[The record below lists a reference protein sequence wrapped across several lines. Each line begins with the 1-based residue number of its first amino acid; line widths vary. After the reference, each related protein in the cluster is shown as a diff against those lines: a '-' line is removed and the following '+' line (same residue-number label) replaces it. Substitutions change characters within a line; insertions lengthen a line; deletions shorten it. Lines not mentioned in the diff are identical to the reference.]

1 MAANTFTETTSKS
14 WGSRLGESIKG
25 ILFGLVLFV
34 AAFPLLFWNEGRSV
48 KRAKALDEGSG
59 AVVSVS
65 ADAVD
70 ASNEGKLVHMS
81 GKATTSET
89 LSDGQFGISTNALK
103 MKRAVEMYQWE
114 EKKHSDTKKK
124 VGGSEETTTTYTYN
138 KTWSD
143 KVIDSSSFRD
153 PAGHENPG
161 AMPFDSME
169 WAAEKATI
177 GAYTLSPSLLGMINR
192 YDKIS
197 VTDSANVPEPLKS
210 EMPLSSGMFYKG
222 SPSAPT
228 VGDVRVSFLAVY
240 PCDISLVSRQV
251 KDTFE
256 PYTAS
261 NGGTIELLELGTSS
275 AEAMFQKAKQSNI
288 LMTWLIRLGGFI
300 LMFIGLSLIAKPLS
314 VMADVLPIAGT
325 IVGAGTGFVAFAIS
339 LVCSLLTIAVA
350 WIIYRPV
357 IGIILIAVAGG
368 AAFLVI
374 SKMKGKKPAV

>member
-14 WGSRLGESIKG
+14 WGGRLGESIKG
-25 ILFGLVLFV
+25 ILFGLALFV

-65 ADAVD
+65 ADAVEP
-70 ASNEGKLVHMS
+70 SNEGKLVHMS
-81 GKATTSET
+81 GKAMTSET
-89 LSDGQFGISTNALK
+89 LSDGQFGISSNALK
-103 MKRAVEMYQWE
+103 MKRVVEMYQWE

-138 KTWSD
+138 KAWSD
-143 KVIDSSSFRD
+143 KVIDSSGFRD

-161 AMPFDSME
+161 SMPFESME
-169 WAAEKATI
+169 WSAEKATI

-192 YDKIS
+192 YEKIN
-197 VTDSANVPEPLKS
+197 VTDSASVPEPLKT
-210 EMPLSSGMFYKG
+210 EMPLSGGVFYKG
-222 SPSAPT
+222 TSSAPG
-228 VGDVRVSFLAVY
+228 VGDVRVSFHAVY
-240 PCDISLVSRQV
+240 PCGISLVSRQV

-300 LMFIGLSLIAKPLS
+300 LMFIGLSMIAKPLS

-339 LVCSLLTIAVA
+339 LVCSLLTIAIA

-374 SKMKGKKPAV
+374 SKMKGKKPAA